1 MKRGVVSLLI
11 AVSVLGLLVAPAVA
25 QTVHNSVVQV
35 PFDFVANN
43 KAYPAGSYLLTT
55 QGTFVALRDADGRF
69 LAYLGSHPAQSED
82 TAAKSKLVFYDV
94 DGKHFLARI
103 WFAGSRDGVE
113 LIRAGKETEVA
124 QQFSATDVR
133 RAANGVPENS
143 GK

>member
-1 MKRGVVSLLI
+1 MKKGVVSLLI
-11 AVSVLGLLVAPAVA
+11 AVSVLGFLVAPAVA

-43 KAYPAGSYLLTT
+43 RAYAAGSYLLTKG
-55 QGTFVALRDADGRF
+55 GTFVALRDGDGRF
-69 LAYLGSHPAQSED
+69 LTYLGSHPAQSQELAPK
-82 TAAKSKLVFYDV
+82 TRLVFYEV

-103 WFAGSRDGVE
+103 WFAGSGEGVE

-124 QQFSATDVR
+124 QQFSATETR
-133 RAANGVPENS
+133 RTANVIPQNS